1 MHLLLGRKR
10 DVTYKLLGIGTYCGF
25 AIHLFMEGAMFRR
38 GKVVISESNTVYMAK
53 PVKDIF
59 VSIGDMHYEDKSKSS
74 SLTFCFFSDFCL
86 FEFRILDLF

>member
-1 MHLLLGRKR
+1 
-10 DVTYKLLGIGTYCGF
+10 
-25 AIHLFMEGAMFRR
+25 MEGAMFRR

-74 SLTFCFFSDFCL
+74 SLTFCFF
-86 FEFRILDLF
+86 FRFLPFRV

>member
-1 MHLLLGRKR
+1 
-10 DVTYKLLGIGTYCGF
+10 
-25 AIHLFMEGAMFRR
+25 MFRR

-74 SLTFCFFSDFCL
+74 SLTFCFF
-86 FEFRILDLF
+86 FRFLPFRV

>member
-1 MHLLLGRKR
+1 
-10 DVTYKLLGIGTYCGF
+10 
-25 AIHLFMEGAMFRR
+25 MFRR

-74 SLTFCFFSDFCL
+74 SLTFCFFFQISAFSSLEFWICFDEQSD
-86 FEFRILDLF
+86 E